1 MDETFMIL
9 GVGIDM
15 IEIARVEKA
24 CRKDAF
30 LKRCYTEEEIQNL
43 RHSPASLAGNF
54 AVKEAVAKVFGTG
67 FRGFG
72 PDSIEV
78 LRDEQGRPY
87 VNLYKGAKETADEL
101 GIVRIHVSISNT
113 KETAVAM
120 AVGEGT
126 DGDQEW
132 HGDEQSEI

>member
-1 MDETFMIL
+1 MIL

-24 CRKDAF
+24 CKKDAF
-30 LKRCYTEEEIQNL
+30 LKRCYTEAEIQNL
-43 RHSPASLAGNF
+43 RHNPASLAGNF

-78 LRDEQGRPY
+78 LRDELGRPY
-87 VNLYKGAKETADEL
+87 VNLYKGAKEKADEL
-101 GIVRIHVSISNT
+101 GIARIHVSISNT
-113 KETAVAM
+113 KETAIAV
-120 AVGEGT
+120 AVGEGA
-126 DGDQEW
+126 DGNHQ
-132 HGDEQSEI
+132 

>member
-1 MDETFMIL
+1 MDETLMIL

-24 CRKDAF
+24 CKKDAF
-30 LKRCYTEEEIQNL
+30 LKRCYTEAEIQNL
-43 RHSPASLAGNF
+43 RHNPASLAGNF

-78 LRDEQGRPY
+78 LRDELGRPY
-87 VNLYKGAKETADEL
+87 VNLYKGAKEKADEL
-101 GIVRIHVSISNT
+101 GIARIHVSISNT
-113 KETAVAM
+113 KETAVAV
-120 AVGEGT
+120 AVGEGA
-126 DGDQEW
+126 DGNHQ
-132 HGDEQSEI
+132 

>member
-1 MDETFMIL
+1 MDETLMIL

-15 IEIARVEKA
+15 IEISRVEKA
-24 CRKDAF
+24 CKKDAF
-30 LKRCYTEEEIQNL
+30 LKRCYTEAEIHNV
-43 RHSPASLAGNF
+43 RHNPASLAGNF

-78 LRDEQGRPY
+78 RRDELGKPY
-87 VNLYKGAKETADEL
+87 VNLYKGAKEKADEL
-101 GIVRIHVSISNT
+101 GISRIHVSISNT

-120 AVGEGT
+120 AVGEGEAKGT
-126 DGDQEW
+126 E
-132 HGDEQSEI
+132 ENPAPV